1 METNIVVDI
10 SPPIPHLAK
19 FWFSSYEPK
28 CWQPMKLQDSLKC
41 NISRKKWMMKFVFGM
56 QINIEVFYKLILSFW
71 VCPTRLAQ
79 STQNK
84 NFAYLCNISRKARR
98 GGGGGGGEGWV
109 KLIFCLQI
117 NTKVFFKLMERIEW
131 WSWFFRMQISLL
143 QIYIMILMVMVK
155 HSQTSH
161 VDIFHGDKHQSFLKV
176 YFSTLGIKVSYKFH
190 TIIINGHDQA
200 FSNYSK

>member
-84 NFAYLCNISRKARR
+84 NFAYLCNISRTARR
-98 GGGGGGGEGWV
+98 GGGWRGLGEVDFLPANKHKSFLQVDGKNWV
-109 KLIFCLQI
+109 MKLIFSYAD
-117 NTKVFFKLMERIEW
+117 KLATDLYYD
-131 WSWFFRMQISLL
+131 F
-143 QIYIMILMVMVK
+143 
-155 HSQTSH
+155 
-161 VDIFHGDKHQSFLKV
+161 DGDGEAFPNFPCW
-176 YFSTLGIKVSYKFH
+176 YFSWR
-190 TIIINGHDQA
+190 
-200 FSNYSK
+200 